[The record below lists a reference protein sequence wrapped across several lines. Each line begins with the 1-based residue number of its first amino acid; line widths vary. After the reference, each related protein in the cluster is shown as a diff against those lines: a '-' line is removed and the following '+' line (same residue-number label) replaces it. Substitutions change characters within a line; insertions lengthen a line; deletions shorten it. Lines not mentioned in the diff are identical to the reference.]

1 MTEEKENRRIQS
13 SREEIGKEEDLM
25 APAELI
31 RTSEKDDRVKFVE
44 RNIQSE
50 PVQYIRVVQLIK
62 DGN

>member
-1 MTEEKENRRIQS
+1 MTEKKENRRIQS

-25 APAELI
+25 AAELI
-31 RTSEKDDRVKFVE
+31 TTSEKDDRVKFVE
-44 RNIQSE
+44 RNIQSG